1 MKLTR
6 NLIFGMMA
14 ATSAVAVAG
23 VGVTVAQEGLGFK
36 NAEAVT
42 PMRRVW
48 VVNENRDWWPSY
60 KDGDTTYAG
69 FKVHAWQ
76 DGVGNEVDLPLVQ
89 CHPYYWSGSFFC
101 DIPATSTHVRFF
113 FERNQ
118 NEEVKKTD
126 DLKLPTYGSA
136 DVWYLSPNVRTSYN
150 NRACSVRTMP
160 MSTGEFQ
167 HLMGLYDT
175 CSDSQANGYMAYPQ
189 IMVNFV
195 TPSNAADLTKDVSSG
210 AGEKG
215 YEGKFPTLQEK
226 LDAMRLKYEAATK

>member
-48 VVNENRDWWPSY
+48 VVNQNGGWWPSY

-101 DIPATSTHVRFF
+101 DIPATSTHVIFF
-113 FERNQ
+113 QGNWAD
-118 NEEVKKTD
+118 KTD
-126 DLKLPTYGSA
+126 DLKLPTYGSE
-136 DVWYLSPNVRTSYN
+136 DVWYLSQNGRTSSG
-150 NRACSVRTMP
+150 NRDCSAGTMA

-195 TPSNAADLTKDVSSG
+195 TPSNSADLTKVVSSG

-215 YEGKFPTLQEK
+215 YEGKLPTLQEK

>member
-6 NLIFGMMA
+6 NLIFGLMA

-42 PMRRVW
+42 PMRRIW
-48 VVNENRDWWPSY
+48 VVNQNGGWWPSY

-89 CHPYYWSGSFFC
+89 CHGNDYWAGSFFC
-101 DIPATSTHVRFF
+101 DIPATSTHVVFF
-113 FERNQ
+113 QGNWAE
-118 NEEVKKTD
+118 KTD

-136 DVWYLSPNVRTSYN
+136 DVWYLSENRRTPYN
-150 NRACSVRTMP
+150 NRACSVGTMP
-160 MSTGEFQ
+160 MSTGQ
-167 HLMGLYDT
+167 LAHLMGYFDT

-189 IMVNFV
+189 MMADFV
-195 TPSNAADLTKDVSSG
+195 TPSTSAVLTEEIADGGPVDQ
-210 AGEKG
+210 G
-215 YEGKFPTLQEK
+215 YNGKLPTIQEK
-226 LDAMRLKYEAATK
+226 LHAMRLKYEAATK

>member
-48 VVNENRDWWPSY
+48 VVNQNGGWWPSY

-76 DGVGNEVDLPLVQ
+76 EGVGNEVDLPLVQ
-89 CHPYYWSGSFFC
+89 CHANYWSGSFFC
-101 DIPATSTHVRFF
+101 DIPATSTHVIFF
-113 FERNQ
+113 QGNWAE
-118 NEEVKKTD
+118 KTD

-136 DVWYLSPNVRTSYN
+136 DVWFLSQNGRTSYN
-150 NRACSVRTMP
+150 NRACSVGTMS

-195 TPSNAADLTKDVSSG
+195 TPSNSADLTKVVSSG